1 MCIEIS
7 ISFSME
13 RIQIFFYTFEPFKR
27 VIITSIL
34 INNSISHSIMS
45 EMPANS
51 NQSESCPL
59 KKVAVFCGASL
70 GFKEVYRQDA
80 IALGEYFAEKGIG
93 MVYGGGKIGMMGAIA
108 DAMLRKNGEV
118 IGVIPHLLRH
128 EEVAHADITEMHV
141 SKTMSERKVTI
152 SKMVDGYIAL
162 AGGFGTLDEI
172 FEALTLGQLA
182 IENKP
187 VGILN
192 TNGFF
197 DALLNQ
203 LDVMVK
209 EGFLRAENRKM
220 LIVSNSIPDL
230 IDKMNAYQ
238 APKVSKLVDTVG
250 S

>member
-1 MCIEIS
+1 
-7 ISFSME
+7 ME
-13 RIQIFFYTFEPFKR
+13 RIQLFFYIFEPFKR
-27 VIITSIL
+27 VIITSIFL
-34 INNSISHSIMS
+34 NKSISYSIMS
-45 EMPANS
+45 EMLANS
-51 NQSESCPL
+51 IQSESCQL
-59 KKVAVFCGASL
+59 KKVAVFCGASM
-70 GFKEVYRQDA
+70 GFNEVYRQDA
-80 IALGEYFAEKGIG
+80 IALGEFFAEKGIS

-108 DAMLRKNGEV
+108 DAMLRLNGEV

-128 EEVAHADITEMHV
+128 EEVAHADISEMHV
-141 SKTMSERKVTI
+141 SKTMSERKVII

-230 IDKMNAYQ
+230 IDKMNTYQ